1 MPDEITNISSFDFRN
16 VNEGYIYTSDQVFY
30 KTVDGGV
37 NWTFVDSSNTYV
49 QNITLTSGSGY
60 TTGGFNA
67 FMRLDELTSVSQI
80 HETSD
85 QFNLFPNPVSKSEAF
100 NVFFENMA
108 ERNISVYDIT
118 GKTVMNR
125 PSKDLSERIELPSTI
140 NKGLYFVQVD
150 NGISSKT
157 KQIIVY

>member
-1 MPDEITNISSFDFRN
+1 
-16 VNEGYIYTSDQVFY
+16 
-30 KTVDGGV
+30 
-37 NWTFVDSSNTYV
+37 
-49 QNITLTSGSGY
+49 
-60 TTGGFNA
+60 
-67 FMRLDELTSVSQI
+67 MRLDELTSVSQI
-80 HETSD
+80 HETSS